1 MKNLS
6 KYNYYLPLFWKFSI
20 AITVIVII
28 FGSINYSLIKNNI
41 NKTLENELKHR
52 LIFIV
57 NTLAEQITNRILVND
72 TSSIQTI
79 INTAIA
85 NDNTIKFILLI
96 DDKGEVSEHS
106 FKGNFSDGIS
116 DHYKCVDS
124 CQYESDIPAICHNH
138 KLNAIQTNR
147 PILNGKLGYLYIGLD
162 NKNISNE
169 VNDNMKIFILM
180 IFTFFIIGI
189 VGAFVFSYL
198 ISKPIKS
205 LEIFSKNISINNLN
219 HKSLEI
225 FDNIIKTNF
234 YLKNIIFRD
243 EIDNLVDTFKEMLFR
258 LKQTHYEL
266 QNLQSQLFH
275 TEKLSTIGVLA
286 AGLAHDINNPIAG
299 VLNSIH
305 RIKKN
310 PVNTEQVIRYLDLME
325 ESAKKI
331 QVVISNLMNFTRKQE
346 IEFIQLNLIDVIE
359 KALLLVSHR
368 LNENNII
375 VLKNYNKNEY
385 FLVAS
390 KHHLEQIFINLLI
403 NSIDAINEKSSR
415 FNDFKNKQIE
425 IFINEIEDSIIV
437 EIKDNGIGIEEEKI
451 QYIFQTFYT
460 TKKNDGTGLGLTI
473 VQNILD
479 LHKATIEI
487 SSEYEKWTNIKL
499 TFKKNLNYEQN

>member
-1 MKNLS
+1 MFKFLT
-6 KYNYYLPLFWKFSI
+6 KKLILPLFWKFSI
-20 AITVIVII
+20 AITVVVII

-41 NKTLENELKHR
+41 TLTLENELKHR
-52 LIFIV
+52 LIFVV
-57 NTLAEQITNRILVND
+57 NTLAEQLKNRILVND
-72 TSSIQTI
+72 HLSIQSI
-79 INTAIA
+79 INTAID
-85 NDNTIKFILLI
+85 NDKTIKFILLV
-96 DDKGEVSEHS
+96 DNKGHITAHS
-106 FKGNFSDGIS
+106 FKDKLSDEIS
-116 DHYKCVDS
+116 SNYQCVDS
-124 CQYESDIPAICHNH
+124 CRYETDIPAICHNH
-138 KLNAIQTNR
+138 KLNVIQTNR
-147 PILNGKLGYLYIGLD
+147 PILNGKLGYLYIGID

-189 VGAFVFSYL
+189 IGAFVFSYL
-198 ISKPIKS
+198 ITIPIKS
-205 LEIFSKNISINNLN
+205 LETFSKNLNINNLTQKN
-219 HKSLEI
+219 LEL
-225 FDNIIKTNF
+225 FDNIMKTNL
-234 YLKNIIFRD
+234 YLKTIVFRD
-243 EIDNLVDTFKEMLFR
+243 EIDNLIDTFKEMLLR

-310 PVNTEQVIRYLDLME
+310 PANTEQVIRYLDLME

-368 LNENNII
+368 LNENNIN

-385 FLVAS
+385 LLFGS
-390 KHHLEQIFINLLI
+390 KHHLEQIFINLFI
-403 NSIDAINEKSSR
+403 NSIDAINEKSNIFSDY
-415 FNDFKNKQIE
+415 NNKKIE
-425 IFINEIEDSIIV
+425 IFINEIEDLIIV

-460 TKKNDGTGLGLTI
+460 TKKNEGTGLGLSI
-473 VQNILD
+473 VKNIID
-479 LHKATIEI
+479 LHKSKIEI
-487 SSEYEKWTNIKL
+487 TSEYENWTNIKL